1 MPVHARNRAMR
12 HVVFS
17 PAARLLERDVDAL
30 EVALLVSIVDDR
42 GTAVCV
48 AANSLALGQ
57 RRNDGKLAVA
67 CIDWRALGKDIS
79 LATERAYVPCQRLV
93 VESAHVMCLGV
104 RCAEVGGR
112 RWASAGRRCE
122 IGGAR

>member
-1 MPVHARNRAMR
+1 MR